1 PPMSEPPNG
10 RHGPEDAALPGTAP
24 LLKLSGLEQVFETKR
39 GQVPA
44 VGGVDLE
51 VRPGKVLCLVGE
63 SGCGK
68 TTTARAAAG
77 LTRPT
82 GGSVAFRG
90 KDIAAM
96 SSGQRL
102 AYRRAGQYIHQDPYA
117 APNPTR

>member
-1 PPMSEPPNG
+1 MSE
-10 RHGPEDAALPGTAP
+10 ALLT
-24 LLKLSGLEQVFETKR
+24 LSGLEQVFETKK
-39 GQVPA
+39 GKVPA

-90 KDIAAM
+90 KDIA
-96 SSGQRL
+96 R
-102 AYRRAGQYIHQDPYA
+102 
-117 APNPTR
+117 